1 MSTPL
6 VNESSTSLIARAGQI
21 MVIIITLGLVS
32 MISSMLVTE
41 SLNGDAAQI
50 NKAGAL
56 RMQAIRISRAY
67 YEDNSQQKT
76 QVKAEI
82 ADFDMRLSNLLLG
95 KDLEHN
101 NVSKVEL
108 QYQKILFLWKNIN
121 EQGLSINHLNKQQ
134 LLQQTQK
141 LDHFVD
147 KLDHLVTLLQLESEK
162 KLTLLRIIQGITLL
176 LVIAVASFVL
186 IKLNQ
191 KLISPLKELV
201 SVAEQLGKGNFDEKS
216 NYDENDELGV
226 LARTIN
232 QMSSELKLTYQE
244 FEQRVD
250 NKTLALTRSNQSL
263 DILYRAARNLAGY
276 TLSEQDSATFQIDHL
291 IIEELEQLIGV
302 GKISISINDSKQ
314 NNLVID
320 IINNRNKII
329 DEICFN
335 YHEFTL
341 NKQNSLFGYL
351 LWETPKNT
359 VVHGWQQQILQGM
372 ADIIATAIELDQKR
386 SSEKRLV
393 IVEERAVIAR
403 ELHDSLAQSLSYLK
417 VQMSLLTRKMQKQL
431 PQAQVEE
438 TISDIKEGLNS
449 AYLQLR
455 ELLTT
460 FRLQLDDPSIKNALV
475 GTITEFIAK
484 CQHPIEFNYQ
494 LPDNYLSANQEIH
507 LLQIIREALSNIHRH
522 AQATNAGVD
531 ISLKNSQ
538 ISVNIWD
545 NGKGLPEPVNKQGH
559 FGISIMAERAM
570 SLGTEIHLTTRG
582 EMGTLVSFEFTH

>member
-1 MSTPL
+1 MATNHL
-6 VNESSTSLIARAGQI
+6 IDSSSSLIARAGQT
-21 MVIIITLGLVS
+21 MAVIIMLGIVS
-32 MISSMLVTE
+32 MVSSMLVTE
-41 SLNGDAAQI
+41 SLDGDAAQI

-56 RMQAIRISRAY
+56 RMQAVRISRAY
-67 YEDNSQQKT
+67 FVNNNIATQK
-76 QVKAEI
+76 VNAEI
-82 ADFDMRLSNLLLG
+82 AVFDEHLTDLFSNNQLDG
-95 KDLEHN
+95 EQDTAIAQ
-101 NVSKVEL
+101 
-108 QYQKILFLWKNIN
+108 QYQKIKTLW
-121 EQGLSINHLNKQQ
+121 QTLSRHSLPVNTMTLAQSIKLLASYDKFVSKLDVFVS
-134 LLQQTQK
+134 LLQR
-141 LDHFVD
+141 
-147 KLDHLVTLLQLESEK
+147 ESEK
-162 KLTLLRIIQGITLL
+162 KLGYLRLIQEVTLF
-176 LVIAVASFVL
+176 LVIAVLGFVL
-186 IKLNQ
+186 IKLHHT
-191 KLISPLKELV
+191 LIMPLKQLV
-201 SVAEQLGKGNFDEKS
+201 NVAEQLGKGNFDVKA
-216 NYDENDELGV
+216 NYKQNDELGV
-226 LARTIN
+226 LANTID

-244 FEQRVD
+244 YEQRVSE
-250 NKTLALTRSNQSL
+250 KTLALTRSNQSL

-276 TLSEQDSATFQIDHL
+276 TLSEQDSASFQIDHQ

-302 GKISISINDSKQ
+302 GKIAVKINDVKN

-320 IINNRNKII
+320 VSNKNTII
-329 DEICFN
+329 DDICFN
-335 YHEFTL
+335 YHEFVL
-341 NKQNSLFGYL
+341 EKQGLLFGYL
-351 LWETPKNT
+351 LWETPKKT
-359 VVHGWQQQILQGM
+359 VAYGWQKQILQGM

-438 TISDIKEGLNS
+438 TIDDIKAGLNS

-460 FRLQLDDPSIKNALV
+460 FRLQLDDPSIKNALSA
-475 GTITEFIAK
+475 TITEFTAK

-522 AQATNAGVD
+522 AQATLAGVE
-531 ISLKNSQ
+531 ISLNNSK

-545 NGKGLPEPVNKQGH
+545 NGKGLPEPVTKRGH

-582 EMGTLVSFEFTH
+582 ELGTLVSFEFTH